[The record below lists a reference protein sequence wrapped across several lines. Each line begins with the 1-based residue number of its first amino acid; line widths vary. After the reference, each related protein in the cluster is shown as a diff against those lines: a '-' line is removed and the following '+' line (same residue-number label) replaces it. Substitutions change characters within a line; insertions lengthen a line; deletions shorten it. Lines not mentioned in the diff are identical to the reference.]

1 MTIAACRASADA
13 SGTVKEAPPGEP
25 PPEPPPESSPP
36 EPHAARSNAAAVTV
50 AVAVANLS
58 LWRLL
63 KPFDIFTS
71 SRWWDISRLPTL
83 RRIEDGGPDEGHGS
97 C

>member
-1 MTIAACRASADA
+1 
-13 SGTVKEAPPGEP
+13 V
-25 PPEPPPESSPP
+25 
-36 EPHAARSNAAAVTV
+36 AVT
-50 AVAVANLS
+50 NLS

-63 KPFDIFTS
+63 KPFDILPLP
-71 SRWWDISRLPTL
+71 DGGISRLPTL